1 LVNGLVLLHLDRRS
15 APQVID
21 GGGVGAG
28 MEVASV
34 QTVQFTVSG
43 RRFELSRRLVE
54 DRLGGVAPEPV
65 VKHAVKINDVWYPVI
80 QAFELALGI
89 PRKQFITDTARRH
102 FAALGFE
109 MRGERKPH
117 PPRHLPRRGG
127 GTGAEPGRV
136 DGHGTGEWFGKAN
149 VESVVVAAL
158 GAAGWRILSV
168 AGAVSSRRVVDVV
181 ADRAGTAIGLVV
193 EGFPPTG
200 DPDLSWTDGIDLA
213 TSGGRPADWYAAAV
227 VAAMRLRGRRPSWR
241 SVIALPDVSC
251 YRTLHAETAGSLA
264 AACIDVWWIRV
275 DGSVSQR

>member
-1 LVNGLVLLHLDRRS
+1 
-15 APQVID
+15 
-21 GGGVGAG
+21 

-43 RRFELSRRLVE
+43 RRFELSRPLVE
-54 DRLGGVAPEPV
+54 DRLAGVAPEPI

-80 QAFELALGI
+80 QAFELALAI

-117 PPRHLPRRGG
+117 PPRHFPRRGG
-127 GTGAEPGRV
+127 TGAKRGRV
-136 DGHGTGEWFGKAN
+136 DGDGTGEWFGKAN

-158 GAAGWRILSV
+158 GGLGWRILSV
-168 AGAVSSRRVVDVV
+168 ADTVSSRRVVDVV

-193 EGFPPTG
+193 EGFPTTP
-200 DPDLSWTDGIDLA
+200 DPDLSWTDGIDPA
-213 TSGGRPADWYAAAV
+213 TSGGRPAGWYAATV

-241 SVIALPDVSC
+241 SVIALPDVPC
-251 YRTLHAETAGSLA
+251 YRTLHKETAGSLA
-264 AACIDVWWIRV
+264 AACIDVWWIRA